1 MNDFAEIF
9 KALNDALSYKETVI
23 SGYRAE
29 CDKLHKENEALK
41 ERVHRLETTL
51 RETSS
56 TIMDGGK

>member
-9 KALNDALSYKETVI
+9 KALNDTLSYKENVI
-23 SGYRAE
+23 TGYRSE